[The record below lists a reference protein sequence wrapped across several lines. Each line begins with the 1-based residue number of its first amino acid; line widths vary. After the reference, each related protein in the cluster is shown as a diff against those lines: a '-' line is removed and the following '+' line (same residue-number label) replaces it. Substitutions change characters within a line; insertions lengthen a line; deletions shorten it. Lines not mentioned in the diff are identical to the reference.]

1 MILLVFFDDKAL
13 GTLWPYPTNSDGALM
28 KHSEEALGK
37 KRPSM
42 LSW

>member
-1 MILLVFFDDKAL
+1 MFGGGRPLDLV
-13 GTLWPYPTNSDGALM
+13 PSPTNSDGALI

-37 KRPSM
+37 KRPSI